1 MVKRI
6 RKTVTLSRLLEN
18 LSIVYVSL
26 DICNR
31 RKPDSNTVNFVG
43 YCCSNVIFLLRLLEL
58 THHIYD
64 SLQYSPVTNGI
75 LSVIAEFEVK
85 SYGAKINRIS
95 DLIFRM

>member
-1 MVKRI
+1 M
-6 RKTVTLSRLLEN
+6 
-18 LSIVYVSL
+18 
-26 DICNR
+26 
-31 RKPDSNTVNFVG
+31 
-43 YCCSNVIFLLRLLEL
+43 IFLLRLLEL